1 MTTTAV
7 TTTAMTTTAVTSN
20 LLSAT
25 RNPIPAIPIDDAFR
39 PPISFGC
46 IWRLNR
52 KTKTPNWTLMNTNID
67 ETVGHARAKHRS
79 CLLFCG
85 GVFFALVLALFSAAP
100 AQAAT
105 FALGTTSLLVG
116 PTAGTNSV
124 VLAAT
129 PATAT
134 WTASTNATWL
144 HLSAANQS
152 GTGST
157 NVIFG
162 WDPNPGPTR
171 TGSLTVAG
179 RTLTITQAG
188 STYVQAPG
196 PVTALADSLS
206 GGGAIGLAVDGTGNV
221 YVAESSHYYIDK
233 WIAVSNT
240 TIALVS
246 ASYGPYGVAV
256 DGAGNVYMAN
266 DGAGAIK
273 KWTVGNSNVT
283 TLVSGLGFAF
293 GLTVDGG
300 GNLYF
305 SDYTANVIKKWTAAN
320 SNVTTLVSSGLS
332 KPAGVAVD
340 AAGNVYFADSGNN
353 AIKKWTAANSNVT
366 TIVSSGLS
374 APWGLT
380 VDGGGNLY
388 IGDGGNNAIK
398 KWTAANSNVT
408 TLASTGLNGGPSG
421 VAVDGGGNVYFD
433 EPNNSFLNELP
444 YAFVDPTPKSETAAG
459 GSDVLP
465 VVLPTTVNLLPP
477 FVPTSSQPW
486 LTIAGVSNGVVSFS
500 FTANTTT
507 SNRTA
512 QITLLGQAIS
522 VTQNFS
528 CPAITVA
535 PGTLPTGTAG
545 SSYNQTI
552 TASGGSAP
560 YTFSVTG
567 GTLPAGLTLAS
578 SGSLSGTPT
587 TPGGGELHG

>member
-1 MTTTAV
+1 MARRPPQRMGRPLPLLRCALRRSGPVWISGPIWMSGPSIYNKYPWTWVDLEPNRTSSSSSWLGMESMARPPAPSSTTATVRPWPRIPPAIRRSQFIPRTWRSHPAASMSCSSTYPYDAMTTTLLDHRSNWLATAAAVSFILQLRHRRSMVSSCTSTRLVSSTRSRNWARRSPHRTGQHGPLMNMPLIMLSFPTWRHTATTTAMTTTAV

-188 STYVQAPG
+188 STYVQEPG

-256 DGAGNVYMAN
+256 DGAGNVY
-266 DGAGAIK
+266 
-273 KWTVGNSNVT
+273 
-283 TLVSGLGFAF
+283 
-293 GLTVDGG
+293 
-300 GNLYF
+300 
-305 SDYTANVIKKWTAAN
+305 
-320 SNVTTLVSSGLS
+320 
-332 KPAGVAVD
+332 
-340 AAGNVYFADSGNN
+340 
-353 AIKKWTAANSNVT
+353 
-366 TIVSSGLS
+366 
-374 APWGLT
+374 
-380 VDGGGNLY
+380 
-388 IGDGGNNAIK
+388 
-398 KWTAANSNVT
+398 
-408 TLASTGLNGGPSG
+408 
-421 VAVDGGGNVYFD
+421 
-433 EPNNSFLNELP
+433 
-444 YAFVDPTPKSETAAG
+444 
-459 GSDVLP
+459 
-465 VVLPTTVNLLPP
+465 
-477 FVPTSSQPW
+477 
-486 LTIAGVSNGVVSFS
+486 
-500 FTANTTT
+500 
-507 SNRTA
+507 
-512 QITLLGQAIS
+512 
-522 VTQNFS
+522 
-528 CPAITVA
+528 
-535 PGTLPTGTAG
+535 
-545 SSYNQTI
+545 
-552 TASGGSAP
+552 
-560 YTFSVTG
+560 
-567 GTLPAGLTLAS
+567 
-578 SGSLSGTPT
+578 
-587 TPGGGELHG
+587 